1 MTSKPEMVVRDL
13 MDELL
18 PEGVEWERM
27 VRIYPLPSL
36 ALAAL
41 GGFLLGRL
49 HGPALVSAV
58 SSFAAAE
65 VSKNVG
71 DLIGQHIE

>member
-1 MTSKPEMVVRDL
+1 MASKPETVVQDL
-13 MDELL
+13 MEELL
-18 PEGVEWERM
+18 PEGVDWERM
-27 VRIYPLPSL
+27 VRTYPIPSL
-36 ALAAL
+36 ALAVL

-49 HGPALVSAV
+49 HGPALVTAV